1 MPLLLPGLLSQWQ
14 EYVSTQIRSSSAPRW
29 CVLARWSVGIALARC
44 CDWPVLWQRQPGLAV
59 QPDPVRTV
67 ARCDNHNGARCD
79 WRRLFRAGAVHSSR
93 HPPVTARQHGRWM
106 PRRQGSAASLR
117 IIRGVPLRLRPPVRP
132 KGRADPGQRRPAI
145 AAGHAVRSSARRE
158 LLSRNRLFG
167 KRLRSFARFGLQH
180 AQTPP
185 SPLVEEGGRGDE
197 GQKRAGMQQTAHR
210 AQERCLESARG
221 GRGGSLSNYSAIA
234 RAGGLCLT

>member
-1 MPLLLPGLLSQWQ
+1 M
-14 EYVSTQIRSSSAPRW
+14 STQIRSSSAPRG
-29 CVLARWSVGIALARC
+29 CVLARWSVGIALAQC
-44 CDWPVLWQRQPGLAV
+44 CELTGVVAAPAWFSSATRPGCSG
-59 QPDPVRTV
+59 
-67 ARCDNHNGARCD
+67 ARCDNHNGTRCD
-79 WRRLFRAGAVHSSR
+79 WRRLFRAGAVHSGR

-117 IIRGVPLRLRPPVRP
+117 IIRGVPLRLRPPVRL

-185 SPLVEEGGRGDE
+185 SPFVEEGGRGDE

>member
-1 MPLLLPGLLSQWQ
+1 MRLRYPIVGRR
-14 EYVSTQIRSSSAPRW
+14 TDAAPPSWIIIATAEMDVNADPPPERAAM
-29 CVLARWSVGIALARC
+29 VRAGRVERGIALARC

-132 KGRADPGQRRPAI
+132 KGRADPG
-145 AAGHAVRSSARRE
+145 
-158 LLSRNRLFG
+158 
-167 KRLRSFARFGLQH
+167 
-180 AQTPP
+180 
-185 SPLVEEGGRGDE
+185 
-197 GQKRAGMQQTAHR
+197 
-210 AQERCLESARG
+210 
-221 GRGGSLSNYSAIA
+221 
-234 RAGGLCLT
+234 

>member
-1 MPLLLPGLLSQWQ
+1 
-14 EYVSTQIRSSSAPRW
+14 VSWR
-29 CVLARWSVGIALARC
+29 
-44 CDWPVLWQRQPGLAV
+44 RQPGLAV

-93 HPPVTARQHGRWM
+93 HPPITARQHRRWM

-117 IIRGVPLRLRPPVRP
+117 IIRGVPLRLRPPVRL

-180 AQTPP
+180 AQTSLLPLWKKGVDVLASPCVP
-185 SPLVEEGGRGDE
+185 SSVSSIRTSELPLLPAWEKG
-197 GQKRAGMQQTAHR
+197 
-210 AQERCLESARG
+210 
-221 GRGGSLSNYSAIA
+221 
-234 RAGGLCLT
+234 AGGMRGKRRGNAANRASRPRTLPLRAHAGGGGVFE